1 PDPRVLAIYTCA
13 DPVRHGGE
21 ALPRLQAVAAAPTL
35 DTESARQLGPAA
47 LVLGAFDIAAPLL
60 ASAADSA
67 RTEGR
72 LGHLPRMLVLHGI
85 VASFLGAW
93 DVAVPAGEEA
103 RRLATELG
111 GPLWIAGGETV
122 LSLVAGMR

>member
-1 PDPRVLAIYTCA
+1 VLAIDACA
-13 DPVRHGGE
+13 DPVGHATE
-21 ALPRLQAVAAAPTL
+21 ALPQLQAVAATRTL
-35 DTESARQLGPAA
+35 DTESVRHLGPAA
-47 LVLGAFDIAAPLL
+47 LVLGAFDIAIGLL
-60 ASAADSA
+60 ASAADGA

-85 VASFLGAW
+85 VASCLGAW

-111 GPLWIAGGETV
+111 GPLRAQ
-122 LSLVAGMR
+122 LPDQRRPSRPRLMS